1 MDSARIAYRPKPGA
15 SPDGEARALA
25 QAYRFVLQ
33 LSEQEKKGANPG
45 TPDDAQEFNHDR
57 ATNSTRRQQAS

>member
-1 MDSARIAYRPKPGA
+1 MGSARITYRPN
-15 SPDGEARALA
+15 PDATPEGEARALA

-45 TPDDAQEFNHDR
+45 TPDDAQEFNHDL
-57 ATNSTRRQQAS
+57 ATNSTHRQQVS